1 MIEDDL
7 SICRPKIM
15 SFSFSKSSGMRHC
28 ISFLIMVMKT
38 NLSIYSGFEVTNIEE
53 IQWSSVYL
61 DYLTIPDRQDE
72 AFADAHTS

>member
-1 MIEDDL
+1 
-7 SICRPKIM
+7 
-15 SFSFSKSSGMRHC
+15 
-28 ISFLIMVMKT
+28 MKT